1 MCGKLM
7 KYELSQGYRFYMGDV
22 VLMYF
27 IQSIPYTF
35 DELPT
40 LVQDHP
46 EVQAEALNH
55 KDWDDNELY
64 MLSSYLVEEQ
74 CHPLMYD
81 VELLN
86 PELLPKD
93 D

>member
-1 MCGKLM
+1 ME
-7 KYELSQGYRFYMGDV
+7 YQLSQSYCFYMGMV
-22 VLMYF
+22 VRMYF
-27 IQSIPYTF
+27 IQGIPYTF

-46 EVQAEALNH
+46 AVQTEALAGR
-55 KDWDDNELY
+55 DWDDEDLY
-64 MLSSYLVEEQ
+64 KASSYLVSEGA
-74 CHPLMYD
+74 HPLMFD
-81 VELLN
+81 IPVNN